1 MTAKLK
7 EALRE
12 VVRALVAESV
22 ETNPGHAF
30 PIEEAEM
37 HFHAALAE
45 EPVTETK

>member
-12 VVRALVAESV
+12 VVRTLVECAV
-22 ETNPGHAF
+22 ETNPGRAF

-45 EPVTETK
+45 EPTDKTK